1 VSTPPPPP
9 PGGGVSGPLAP
20 TRPGSPRPGDPSFVG
35 PVASKPVDFQSLLTS
50 APPPGAPLTLG
61 RSPGSLDLSLPT
73 NPELQTAATPDPW
86 RARDRFAAGNP
97 TEISTLGEAFAK
109 AGGDFEEAHALST
122 QTQKLLAAGYTND
135 ATPVYDQATHIASLP
150 KNFPDAPTRLSSIG
164 KQLGTTA
171 TELSTRTT
179 TAAAA
184 VNTLLDTLDQK
195 RAAWQNEWQA
205 ARNPDGLIP
214 FDQIDA
220 LLARRTTVA
229 AQMQTTVNTTGATI
243 GASVTAYEGILAD
256 GMKVLSTIGYVP
268 PDNLD
273 AGPGDTNYDTA
284 TARDRAADL
293 TSAVQDGANP
303 ATMGRVTDAL
313 APIATLNAVEA
324 AGGTLT
330 PEQQAFRRDFYQG
343 AGGDTL
349 SGLAGLVNKAA
360 PGPSADAALATAG
373 NGIMNLSRY
382 HDGAYIPEAVNGM
395 VSQRLGVAAHDPS
408 FPSGGT
414 RRLDDGSVQVAGV
427 ARYEGT
433 AALLAAST
441 TPGGANFVH
450 QVGESALQ
458 AKQDLNTTGRPPGW
472 LAVVPTTGIPAV
484 DDVFAAGAH
493 KFSADVTRAG
503 ESPINTMLGVVARDP
518 AASQA
523 LLGAPKDGFIYPHD
537 PGRQTLLGAGWTD
550 GSGAAAVLRSATAP
564 AQSTPQ
570 LATNSA
576 ALTGTIISEIGEDPA
591 GWRKL
596 IPKGSAVSDQLTAL
610 AADRIDSF
618 AYPQGSSHLL
628 QPTVHNAD
636 GSYTTPLR
644 LGLDLGRPDER
655 VPFLNFVARGGD
667 VHHAGAD
674 PDMIRIRA
682 AADDFTINSL
692 SDAIR
697 HGPPDGSGPR
707 GFDNALSQAGNL
719 DGVITRSQ
727 YDALL
732 QQSGDEDRSAA
743 ETAANRTIALT
754 AVERIIAIRAT
765 GGVAQIKDPFNVAFD
780 GVMRQGP
787 LAAPT
792 PETPLLSGQLL
803 DSSNAEYLNHRSYL
817 IVAAMHDAGDL
828 PPVAEPFVVDGHLL
842 PLDQIRQLP
851 GNSLAAMQ
859 YLATEGPDHLH
870 AYWPGSVTSADT
882 ARAGYSGAGIT
893 VEAEPTWPISRAT
906 TSRIRYGDGD

>member
-1 VSTPPPPP
+1 VTTPPPPP

-707 GFDNALSQAGNL
+707 GFDNALTGPPRRPPRTARSPSPRWNASSRSGPPAASRRSR
-719 DGVITRSQ
+719 TRSTSPST
-727 YDALL
+727 ASCAKGHSPPPPRRRHCCRGNCSTAATPSTSTTAPTSSWPPCTTPATCRPLPSPSSSTVTCCPSTR
-732 QQSGDEDRSAA
+732 SGSYRGTRSLRCSIWRRRARTISTPTGPGPSPQPTRPGPATAAPGSPSRPSPPGRSAGPRRPGSD
-743 ETAANRTIALT
+743 T
-754 AVERIIAIRAT
+754 AT
-765 GGVAQIKDPFNVAFD
+765 G
-780 GVMRQGP
+780 
-787 LAAPT
+787 T
-792 PETPLLSGQLL
+792 
-803 DSSNAEYLNHRSYL
+803 
-817 IVAAMHDAGDL
+817 
-828 PPVAEPFVVDGHLL
+828 EP
-842 PLDQIRQLP
+842 
-851 GNSLAAMQ
+851 
-859 YLATEGPDHLH
+859 
-870 AYWPGSVTSADT
+870 
-882 ARAGYSGAGIT
+882 
-893 VEAEPTWPISRAT
+893 
-906 TSRIRYGDGD
+906 